1 MEKKKEIIWGSLK
14 EYQIK
19 DTSAEQFA
27 KNDLSRIYRKNYS
40 FFSPKW
46 GKVINNA
53 RFSKHFIF
61 SYHLNFVN
69 RLTIP

>member
-27 KNDLSRIYRKNYS
+27 NNDLSRIYRKN
-40 FFSPKW
+40 
-46 GKVINNA
+46 
-53 RFSKHFIF
+53 
-61 SYHLNFVN
+61 
-69 RLTIP
+69 